1 MIFVSRS
8 YHLVPTHVID
18 SQYLLTTSFKT
29 LESLAHNLMHHL
41 LLRIPISPALPYSAE
56 LASGDTNTTTA
67 STRTDTA
74 QGDVNVE
81 YSKRRDVPLQIQIRK
96 PAAIAFA
103 KCPCI
108 EMKRTLRDYDE
119 ANDKGDSLEKTGIP
133 EPEQQP
139 LIPAMREV
147 LPSATPSSDC
157 GHDHDGP
164 CGTTMKREHS
174 TAQAPS
180 SKEGIIA
187 YIAIGTNLGDRI
199 ENINAA
205 LVQLPRVRELRAEAS
220 EVERISREEPGDVN
234 ENENVAGEAYVR
246 VRRTSRLYESRPMY
260 VLDQGEFINGVIE
273 VSLQLFSLCS
283 YTFTDFYGIFYG
295 DAAFPDRDEPRP
307 ALAPAPSETHRKP
320 PRAGEDARQRPAA
333 DRPRPDVLRP

>member
-1 MIFVSRS
+1 M
-8 YHLVPTHVID
+8 
-18 SQYLLTTSFKT
+18 
-29 LESLAHNLMHHL
+29 
-41 LLRIPISPALPYSAE
+41 
-56 LASGDTNTTTA
+56 DTNTATA
-67 STRTDTA
+67 S
-74 QGDVNVE
+74 E

-103 KCPCI
+103 KCPSI

-119 ANDKGDSLEKTGIP
+119 ANDKGDSLETTEIP
-133 EPEQQP
+133 EPEPQP

-157 GHDHDGP
+157 GHDHDGS
-164 CGTTMKREHS
+164 CGTTTKKEYN
-174 TAQAPS
+174 TAQIPS
-180 SKEGIIA
+180 SKEGVIA

-205 LVQLPRVRELRAEAS
+205 LLQLPRVRELRAETS

-234 ENENVAGEAYVR
+234 EDENVAGEAYVR

-273 VSLQLFSLCS
+273 VSLQLFSLCF
-283 YTFTDFYGIFYG
+283 YTSTDFDGIFYG